1 MMTLGDSRQ
10 GRAASDSLSR
20 AAESFP
26 FNFAGE
32 SYLSSFLAD

>member
-1 MMTLGDSRQ
+1 MMMLGDWER
-10 GRAASDSLSR
+10 GRAANDSLSC